1 MADRYDVLVVRE
13 GKDGGKS
20 WFTKVGAMFR
30 SKTGDGFM
38 IQLDALPMDGK
49 LILRV
54 PLERDGDHGGRRD
67 APAAPAE
74 RPSVNRLRGGPGDD
88 NIPFLREDRG

>member
-13 GKDGGKS
+13 AKDGGKS

-30 SKTGDGFM
+30 SKGGDGFM
-38 IQLDALPMDGK
+38 IQLDALPIDGK
-49 LILRV
+49 LIVRV

-67 APAAPAE
+67 APAE
-74 RPSVNRLRGGPGDD
+74 RPVVSRLRGGPGDD